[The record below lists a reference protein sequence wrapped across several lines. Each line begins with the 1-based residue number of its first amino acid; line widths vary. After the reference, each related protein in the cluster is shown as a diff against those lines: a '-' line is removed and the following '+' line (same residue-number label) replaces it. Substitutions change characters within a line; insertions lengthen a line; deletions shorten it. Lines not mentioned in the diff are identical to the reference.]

1 MTSALEWNKLKR
13 TGFFPAFL
21 AGGLL
26 AAAAPVVN
34 IGARPESFV
43 NKQDS
48 PAVILMGANW
58 QLMSMLLSFLLI
70 IGACIMYHTE
80 FADNAMQRM
89 DTLPKRP
96 ESVFRKMQCAAG
108 FDSRGA
114 CTGRCSS
121 LVLRMEVVFCRP
133 HLYDRDLEE
142 HGIFFCHVPSAA
154 PLYDCSFF
162 HL

>member
-70 IGACIMYHTE
+70 IGACITVSYTH
-80 FADNAMQRM
+80 
-89 DTLPKRP
+89 L
-96 ESVFRKMQCAAG
+96 KMLEMN
-108 FDSRGA
+108 SR
-114 CTGRCSS
+114 
-121 LVLRMEVVFCRP
+121 
-133 HLYDRDLEE
+133 
-142 HGIFFCHVPSAA
+142 
-154 PLYDCSFF
+154 
-162 HL
+162 

>member
-96 ESVFRKMQCAAG
+96 ESLFFGK
-108 FDSRGA
+108 
-114 CTGRCSS
+114 CSVL
-121 LVLRMEVVFCRP
+121 LVLTAGALV
-133 HLYDRDLEE
+133 L
-142 HGIFFCHVPSAA
+142 
-154 PLYDCSFF
+154 
-162 HL
+162 